1 MDRAGGRIG
10 RRSLAIIDTLHK
22 SGGISALSRQLGAS
36 PAETM
41 AAVDVLIPG
50 LIADFQNYGGGM
62 QGLLELIEA
71 AGGGALAQAIMGHE
85 PLDPQ
90 PGIELLAQIQN
101 SAVSDSA
108 DLAVSA
114 IEADL
119 RQRMMPMLAMLL
131 GGYLAA
137 RAASGGLDLSG
148 LSSLLDA
155 RKTFYSPGEEQV

>member
-1 MDRAGGRIG
+1 M
-10 RRSLAIIDTLHK
+10 AIIATLQK

-41 AAVDVLIPG
+41 AAADVLIPG

-71 AGGGALAQAIMGHE
+71 AGGGGLAQAIMGHE

-90 PGIELLAQIQN
+90 PGIKLLAQIQKI

-114 IEADL
+114 IDADL

-131 GGYLAA
+131 GGYFAA
-137 RAASGGLDLSG
+137 RAASGGLDLAE

-155 RKTFYSPGEEQV
+155 RKTFYSPGDEQV